1 MRCQNTIFFILDV
14 EEKIWI
20 FANNH
25 SEISAVQ
32 GKEIHKCHL
41 RSLWDDMIFCCW
53 CIISSSDRI
62 EDLVVLGFPI
72 HIKSTLESSSNKQ
85 TLLHIYPKAKNC
97 QLLEQLFFR
106 SSCWSDETN
115 WTLLRAHP
123 CICQNKWSFIW
134 VVRFVLSILLSVGYR
149 MHIVHTYMY

>member
-1 MRCQNTIFFILDV
+1 M
-14 EEKIWI
+14 
-20 FANNH
+20 
-25 SEISAVQ
+25 
-32 GKEIHKCHL
+32 
-41 RSLWDDMIFCCW
+41 SLEVIVRRHDFCCCW

-72 HIKSTLESSSNKQ
+72 HIKCTLESSSNKQ
-85 TLLHIYPKAKNC
+85 TLLHIYPRAKNC
-97 QLLEQLFFR
+97 QLLEQRFFR

-149 MHIVHTYMY
+149 MHIVHTYMYCIYGKSNDELSAAFVQVASGSVVLAR